1 MAEERQGGRSSGE
14 RRRGGWI
21 LWVVAGTR
29 FFVVLPVLGT
39 FLSAVALYAYG
50 TLAVVRVLWDA
61 VARREVSVGG
71 AQHLQV
77 AFVELAD
84 VFLLG
89 TVLVVVALGLC
100 QLFIQPDL
108 PVPAWLRIR
117 SLDQLSSRLI
127 EVVSALL
134 AVTFLAFAGGV
145 GAGADVL
152 EFGLAVAAVIGALS
166 LLLVVSRRGG
176 GDDPQGAD

>member
-1 MAEERQGGRSSGE
+1 MAEGRQGGRSSGG
-14 RRRGGWI
+14 RRRRGWI
-21 LWVVAGTR
+21 LWVVASTR

-50 TLAVVRVLWDA
+50 TLAVGRVLWDA
-61 VARREVSVGG
+61 VARREVSVHG
-71 AQHLQV
+71 AQLLQV

-117 SLDQLSSRLI
+117 SLDQLSARLI

-145 GAGADVL
+145 GAGAGVL
-152 EFGLAVAAVIGALS
+152 EFGLAVAAVIGALT
-166 LLLVVSRRGG
+166 LLLAVSRRGG
-176 GDDPQGAD
+176 GDGPPGAD